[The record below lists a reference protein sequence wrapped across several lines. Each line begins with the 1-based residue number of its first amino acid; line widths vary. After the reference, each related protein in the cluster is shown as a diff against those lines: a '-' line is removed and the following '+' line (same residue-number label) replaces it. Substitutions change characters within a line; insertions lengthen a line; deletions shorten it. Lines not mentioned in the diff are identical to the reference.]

1 MVRPLLL
8 AATAALALCACAPV
22 TSYNGFQAREEKPAD
37 VKVGVDTRAT
47 VQSRLG
53 SPSTQSVFNGDG
65 VTWYYISQVTD
76 REAYH
81 LPTVRSRE
89 VVAVSFD
96 KDNKVTAVKKM
107 DLKDGYQVAYE
118 KRQTPTRGRELSL
131 FEQLLGTIG
140 ASSVLPHDDDP
151 GRTARDR
158 H

>member
-8 AATAALALCACAPV
+8 AATAALALAACAPV
-22 TSYNGFQAREEKPAD
+22 TTYNGFQAREEKPAD
-37 VKVGVDTRAT
+37 AKVGVDTKAT
-47 VQSRLG
+47 LQSRLG
-53 SPSTQSVFNGDG
+53 SPSTQSVFGGGD
-65 VTWYYISQVTD
+65 TWYYISQVTD

-81 LPTVRSRE
+81 LPTVRSRQ

-96 KDNKVTAVKKM
+96 KDSKVTQVKKL
-107 DLKDGYQVAYE
+107 DLKDGYQVAFE